1 MDTQSIPLPPAQ
13 DGKSLVGLFKIRR
26 YETYDEIHLA
36 TNIQLGVIHTINETF
51 QFQAINSSTPEPVR
65 DSYEACWF
73 DVLVLIAKD
82 KYLAIE
88 LAVLA
93 HKSTV
98 NRATPR
104 IVESL
109 GGF

>member
-1 MDTQSIPLPPAQ
+1 MDTKSIPLPPAK

-36 TNIQLGVIHTINETF
+36 TNIRIGFIQTINDSF
-51 QFQAINSSTPEPVR
+51 QFQAVDRKTPEPVR

-73 DVLVLIAKD
+73 DILVLIANDKD
-82 KYLAIE
+82 LAIE

-93 HKSTV
+93 QKATV
-98 NRATPR
+98 NRPTPT
-104 IVESL
+104 IVESI